1 MRHPVRLAAIAGA
14 AATLGALFLPAVAG
28 ADGFGPGHGGGEGHA
43 GAPVYVLTNDPTG
56 NQVVTYV
63 PDRTGALHQAGRTD
77 TGGLGTS
84 IPGAAV
90 DKLASQ
96 GGLTADPSDGLLVAV
111 NGGSDTISVFHT
123 SGADLSAPRVVSSGG
138 STPVSVAV
146 RGDLIYVLDAG
157 GAGSV
162 QGFYA
167 HSLAPIP
174 GSNQSLGLTPGV
186 TPAFLHTPG
195 QIGFTPDGRHVV
207 VTTKASGSAID
218 VFNVTW
224 SGSLAGAPVVN
235 PSATPVP
242 FGFSFDRNGDLV
254 VTEAATSALT
264 TYSVAPTGTL
274 TELGSTTDGLKA
286 LCWATTN
293 GRFFFGANAGSAS
306 VTSYTLGS
314 TGTPAVVATTATDA
328 GPVDL
333 AASADGTALYVETG
347 ASDLVDS
354 FAIGSDGTL
363 VPTGSV
369 APELPGHSGLEG
381 IAVGGSRD
389 GNGNGSGN
397 GSGEGGF

>member
-1 MRHPVRLAAIAGA
+1 MRHIVRLAAIAGA
-14 AATLGALFLPAVAG
+14 AATLGTLFLPAVAG
-28 ADGFGPGHGGGEGHA
+28 ADGFGPGHGGDGGRA

-56 NQVVTYV
+56 NQVVTYL
-63 PDRTGALHQAGRTD
+63 PDGTGALHQTGRAD

-84 IPGAAV
+84 IAGAAV

-96 GGLTADPSDGLLVAV
+96 GGLAADPAEGLLVGV
-111 NGGSDTISVFHT
+111 NGGSGTISVFHT
-123 SGADLSAPRVVSSGG
+123 FGSSLSAPRVIPSGG

-146 RGDLIYVLDAG
+146 RDGLIYVLDAG

-167 HSLAPIP
+167 RTLSPIP

-186 TPAFLHTPG
+186 APAFLHTPG

-218 VFNVTW
+218 VFNLTW
-224 SGSLAGAPVVN
+224 FGGLAGAPVVN

-242 FGFSFDRNGDLV
+242 FGFTFDRSGHLV

-264 TYSVAPTGTL
+264 TYSVAGNGDL
-274 TELGSTTDGLKA
+274 TELGSTVDGLAA
-286 LCWATTN
+286 LCWVATN
-293 GRFFFGANAGSAS
+293 GTFFFGANAGSAT

-333 AASADGTALYVETG
+333 AASADGRSLYVETG
-347 ASDLVDS
+347 AGDLVDS
-354 FAIGSDGTL
+354 FAIGSGGSL
-363 VPTGSV
+363 VSTGSV

-381 IAVGGSRD
+381 IAVGGSPY
-389 GNGNGSGN
+389 GSDD
-397 GSGEGGF
+397 GGF